1 LASLR
6 GNWAYLATFSG
17 SRFGAA
23 NGGSMAKEPMQQEL
37 EDIELKLRSAREAA
51 ARADATAKDKADVKL
66 IEQEYLAAQQKERRQ
81 SSAGDGSRLRL
92 DGKKALDKKLDEAL
106 EGTFPGSD
114 PVSFVEAAPVKERD
128 RSLPAVRVAEQ
139 QQPEKTKAARKSK

>member
-1 LASLR
+1 
-6 GNWAYLATFSG
+6 
-17 SRFGAA
+17 
-23 NGGSMAKEPMQQEL
+23 MAKEPMQQEF

-51 ARADATAKDKADVKL
+51 GRANATAKNKADLKL

-81 SSAGDGSRLRL
+81 STAGDARRPRL

-114 PVSFVEAAPVKERD
+114 PVSFVEAAPVKEGD
-128 RSLPAVRVAEQ
+128 RSLPAVKVAEQ
-139 QQPEKTKAARKSK
+139 QQTDKAEAARKSK